1 MTKGATA
8 SRSWKGLELRI
19 CRALGIERISK
30 RNLGEESVDGIG
42 AVKFAVRAIVA
53 IEIKLR
59 ASVSKFVNTSI
70 DQAEKDARNFNL
82 YPESIQKAIADGTP
96 VIPIAI
102 LKDKHAPDDTAI
114 VAMRL
119 RDFKLML
126 RGLPTEEDEGN
137 EEKD

>member
-42 AVKFAVRAIVA
+42 IVKFTLRAVLAV
-53 IEIKLR
+53 EIKLR
-59 ASVSKFVNTSI
+59 ASVSKLVSTSV
-70 DQAEKDARNFNL
+70 DQAEKDAKNLNL
-82 YPESIQKAIADGTP
+82 YPESIQKAIADGIP

-102 LKDKHAPDDTAI
+102 LKDKHATDDSSI

-119 RDFKLML
+119 KDFKKML
-126 RGLPTEEDEGN
+126 RGLPTE
-137 EEKD
+137 KDVE